1 MEQQDIL
8 NASLL
13 ASFIITVEGLQKE
26 LDEGNIDVY
35 AFYEEMLA
43 LKEYIKNNFK

>member
-13 ASFIITVEGLQKE
+13 ATFIITVERLQKE
-26 LDEGNIDVY
+26 LNEGNIDVY